1 MKFQPRKIGLILG
14 ILMVLFSSVTALNA
28 HQPRLDEGV
37 ITTVENPIIVKNPEI
52 SQAFYGQLDGNPVYY
67 QIKSDQPFQLYV
79 NLLVPTSPG
88 QGGEFIS
95 AEVTDQT
102 GKVVMFLN
110 GTNSTWTP
118 YFEEFGG
125 DYYLKGPEATLDVPA
140 GTYTLKVFN
149 SLNQGKYSIAI
160 GKIETF
166 PANEALTALLTIPL
180 LKEQFFAKPLSTLFF
195 EFIGIILAL
204 GSVMVL
210 FTLMIK
216 SRKSEELK
224 TLTPK
229 VGAGIAPLIWAGTI
243 IATLVW
249 AWVVYKNPLNI
260 LGIVN
265 TLILVLII
273 ILTWRVG
280 SKTMK
285 PDLVK
290 LPLISTSVLVILW
303 WIYVFLALAVI

>member
-1 MKFQPRKIGLILG
+1 MKSKPLKIGLILAI
-14 ILMVLFSSVTALNA
+14 ILVLFLSVNALSA
-28 HQPRLDEGV
+28 HQPRLDTGV
-37 ITTVENPIIVKNPEI
+37 GVTVENPIIVENPEI
-52 SQAFYGQLDGNPVYY
+52 SQAFYGQLNGNPAYY

-88 QGGEFIS
+88 QGGELIS

-102 GKVVMFLN
+102 GKLVMFLN

-140 GTYTLKVFN
+140 GTYTIRVFN
-149 SLNQGKYSIAI
+149 SQNQGKYSIAI
-160 GKIETF
+160 GKIEAF
-166 PANEALTALLTIPL
+166 PANEALATLFTLPL
-180 LKEQFFAKPLSTLFF
+180 LKQQFFAKPLSTLFF
-195 EFIGIILAL
+195 EFVGIILAL

-210 FTLMIK
+210 FILMVK

-224 TLTPK
+224 TLTIK
-229 VGAGIAPLIWAGTI
+229 VGMAINPVIWAGTI

-249 AWVVYKNPLNI
+249 VWVVYQNPLNI
-260 LGIVN
+260 LGLIN
-265 TLILVLII
+265 TLILALIL

-280 SKTMK
+280 SKTMT
-285 PDLVK
+285 PDLTK
-290 LPLISTSVLVILW
+290 LPLVSTIFLVVMW
-303 WIYVFLALAVI
+303 WIFVFLALSVI

>member
-1 MKFQPRKIGLILG
+1 MFLSIGTL
-14 ILMVLFSSVTALNA
+14 SA
-28 HQPRLDEGV
+28 HQPRLDTGSTV
-37 ITTVENPIIVKNPEI
+37 SVENPILVENPEI
-52 SQAFYGQLDGNPVYY
+52 SQAFYGQLNGEPAYY

-110 GTNSTWTP
+110 GTNSTWAP

-125 DYYLKGPEATLDVPA
+125 DYYLKGPEATLQVPA
-140 GTYTLKVFN
+140 GTYTIKVFN
-149 SLNQGKYSIAI
+149 SQNQGKYSIAI

-166 PANEALTALLTIPL
+166 PANEALAALFTLPL

-195 EFIGIILAL
+195 EFIGIIFAL

-216 SRKSEELK
+216 SRKSQDVK
-224 TLTPK
+224 NLTIK
-229 VGAGIAPLIWAGTI
+229 VGANIAPLLWLGTI

-249 AWVVYKNPLNI
+249 LWVMYNNPLNI

-265 TLILVLII
+265 TMILVLIL

-280 SKTMK
+280 SKTMN
-285 PDLVK
+285 PDLGK
-290 LPLISTSVLVILW
+290 LPIISSGILVVFW

>member
-1 MKFQPRKIGLILG
+1 MKSKNQKIGLILG
-14 ILMVLFSSVTALNA
+14 IILVLFLSINTLSA
-28 HQPRLDEGV
+28 HQPRLDTGV
-37 ITTVENPIIVKNPEI
+37 AVTAENPIIVKNPEI
-52 SQAFYGQLDGNPVYY
+52 SQAFYGQLNGEPAYY

-95 AEVTDQT
+95 AEVTDQN
-102 GKVVMFLN
+102 GNVVMFLN

-140 GTYTLKVFN
+140 GTYTIKVFN
-149 SLNQGKYSIAI
+149 SQNQGKYSIAI

-166 PANEALTALLTIPL
+166 PANEALAALFTLPL
-180 LKEQFFAKPLSTLFF
+180 LKQQFFAKPISTLFV
-195 EFIGIILAL
+195 EFLGVILAL

-224 TLTPK
+224 TLTFK
-229 VGAGIAPLIWAGTI
+229 VGAAVAPLIWTGTI

-249 AWVVYKNPLNI
+249 AWVMYQNPLNI
-260 LGIVN
+260 LGLVN
-265 TLILVLII
+265 SIILALIL

-285 PDLVK
+285 SDLDQ
-290 LPLISTSVLVILW
+290 LPMVGTVFLVILW
-303 WIYVFLALAVI
+303 WIYVFLALTVI

>member
-1 MKFQPRKIGLILG
+1 MKSETRKNGLIIG
-14 ILMVLFSSVTALNA
+14 IILVLFLSLNALSA
-28 HQPRLDEGV
+28 HQPRLDTGAAV
-37 ITTVENPIIVKNPEI
+37 SVENPIIVENPEI
-52 SQAFYGQLDGNPVYY
+52 SQAFYGQLNGKPVYY

-102 GKVVMFLN
+102 GNIVMFLN

-125 DYYLKGPEATLDVPA
+125 DFYLKGPEATLDVPD
-140 GTYTLKVFN
+140 GTYTIKVFN
-149 SLNQGKYSIAI
+149 SQNQGKYSIAI

-166 PANEALTALLTIPL
+166 PANEALAALFTLPL
-180 LKEQFFAKPLSTLFF
+180 LKQQFFAKPISTLFI
-195 EFIGIILAL
+195 EFIGIIMAL

-224 TLTPK
+224 ALTIR
-229 VGAGIAPLIWAGTI
+229 VGAAIAPLIWMGSI

-249 AWVVYKNPLNI
+249 MWVMYQNPLNI

-265 TLILVLII
+265 TLILVLIL

-280 SKTMK
+280 SKTMN
-285 PDLVK
+285 PDLTK
-290 LPLISTSVLVILW
+290 LPLITTVFLVIFW
-303 WIYVFLALAVI
+303 WIFVFLAISVI

>member
-1 MKFQPRKIGLILG
+1 
-14 ILMVLFSSVTALNA
+14 
-28 HQPRLDEGV
+28 LDTGSTV
-37 ITTVENPIIVKNPEI
+37 SVENPILVENPEI
-52 SQAFYGQLDGNPVYY
+52 SQAFYGQLNGEPAYY

-110 GTNSTWTP
+110 GTNSTWAP

-125 DYYLKGPEATLDVPA
+125 DYYLKGPEATLQVPA
-140 GTYTLKVFN
+140 GTYTIKVFN
-149 SLNQGKYSIAI
+149 SQNQGKYSIAI

-166 PANEALTALLTIPL
+166 PANEALAALFTLPL

-195 EFIGIILAL
+195 EFIGIIFAL

-216 SRKSEELK
+216 SRKSQDVK
-224 TLTPK
+224 NLTIK
-229 VGAGIAPLIWAGTI
+229 VGANIAPLLWLGTI

-249 AWVVYKNPLNI
+249 LWVMYNNPLNI

-265 TLILVLII
+265 TMILVLIL

-280 SKTMK
+280 SKTMN
-285 PDLVK
+285 PDLGK
-290 LPLISTSVLVILW
+290 LPIISSGILVVFW

>member
-1 MKFQPRKIGLILG
+1 MKSKPLKIRLILG
-14 ILMVLFSSVTALNA
+14 IILVLFLSVNALSA
-28 HQPRLDEGV
+28 HQPRLDTGV
-37 ITTVENPIIVKNPEI
+37 EVTVENPIIVENPEI
-52 SQAFYGQLDGNPVYY
+52 SQAFFGQLNGNPAYY

-102 GKVVMFLN
+102 GKLVMFLN

-140 GTYTLKVFN
+140 GTYTIRVFN
-149 SLNQGKYSIAI
+149 SQNQGKYSIAI
-160 GKIETF
+160 GKIEAF
-166 PANEALTALLTIPL
+166 PANEALAALFTLPL
-180 LKEQFFAKPLSTLFF
+180 LKQQFFAKPISTLFF
-195 EFIGIILAL
+195 EFVGIILAL

-224 TLTPK
+224 TLTIK
-229 VGAGIAPLIWAGTI
+229 VGMAINPVIWVGTI

-249 AWVVYKNPLNI
+249 VWVVYQNPLNI
-260 LGIVN
+260 LGLVN
-265 TLILVLII
+265 TLILALIL

-280 SKTMK
+280 SKTMT
-285 PDLVK
+285 PDLTK
-290 LPLISTSVLVILW
+290 LPLFNTIFLVIMW
-303 WIYVFLALAVI
+303 WIFVFLALSVI